1 MNYDKINSMIDY
13 KEELTQI
20 RKKFV
25 SKKQLARWV
34 VMLIVGVL
42 TALVAVVIDFIVEKV
57 SSYKYL
63 LIADSK
69 N

>member
-1 MNYDKINSMIDY
+1 LNYDKINSMIDY